1 LPDLR
6 GGASHLE
13 SMRADNAKSPL
24 RRRRHSDSSWRCFV
38 NKVLRTLLRAGLYFL
53 EESDR
58 ATAGLRDRMRD
69 KVGNI
74 TSRTREA
81 VGIEPDHTM
90 RDAVSFIAGVGLGVG
105 IGMLFAPASGQ
116 ETREL
121 ISEKVQEVGTRVRDR
136 FSEEMQRA
144 S

>member
-1 LPDLR
+1 
-6 GGASHLE
+6 
-13 SMRADNAKSPL
+13 M
-24 RRRRHSDSSWRCFV
+24 
-38 NKVLRTLLRAGLYFL
+38 
-53 EESDR
+53 
-58 ATAGLRDRMRD
+58 
-69 KVGNI
+69 
-74 TSRTREA
+74 
-81 VGIEPDHTM
+81 EPDHTM

-121 ISEKVQEVGTRVRDR
+121 ISEKVQKVGTRVRDR

>member
-1 LPDLR
+1 
-6 GGASHLE
+6 
-13 SMRADNAKSPL
+13 
-24 RRRRHSDSSWRCFV
+24 V

-58 ATAGLRDRMRD
+58 TTAGLRDRMRD

-81 VGIEPDHTM
+81 VGMEPDHTM
-90 RDAVSFIAGVGLGVG
+90 RDAVCFIAGVGLGVG
-105 IGMLFAPASGQ
+105 MGMLFAPASGE

-121 ISEKVQEVGTRVRDR
+121 ISEKVQEVGTKVRER

>member
-1 LPDLR
+1 
-6 GGASHLE
+6 
-13 SMRADNAKSPL
+13 M
-24 RRRRHSDSSWRCFV
+24 
-38 NKVLRTLLRAGLYFL
+38 NKLLRTVLRAGLYFL

-58 ATAGLRDRMRD
+58 ATADLRDRVRD

-81 VGIEPDHTM
+81 ISMEPDHTG

-105 IGMLFAPASGQ
+105 IGMLFAPASGE

-121 ISEKVQEVGTRVRDR
+121 ISEKVQEVGTKVRER

>member
-1 LPDLR
+1 
-6 GGASHLE
+6 
-13 SMRADNAKSPL
+13 M
-24 RRRRHSDSSWRCFV
+24 
-38 NKVLRTLLRAGLYFL
+38 
-53 EESDR
+53 
-58 ATAGLRDRMRD
+58 RDR
-69 KVGNI
+69 VGNI

-81 VGIEPDHTM
+81 VGMEPDHTM

-121 ISEKVQEVGTRVRDR
+121 ISKKMQEVGTRVRDR

>member
-1 LPDLR
+1 
-6 GGASHLE
+6 
-13 SMRADNAKSPL
+13 M
-24 RRRRHSDSSWRCFV
+24 
-38 NKVLRTLLRAGLYFL
+38 
-53 EESDR
+53 
-58 ATAGLRDRMRD
+58 
-69 KVGNI
+69 
-74 TSRTREA
+74 
-81 VGIEPDHTM
+81 EPDHTM

-105 IGMLFAPASGQ
+105 IGMLFAPASGE